1 MAAARDVVVIG
12 GGHNGLVAAFY
23 LARAGL
29 RPLVLE
35 RRPDPGGLVATEEFH
50 PGFKAPAA
58 FHTLGPIH
66 PSVLKDLGLHR
77 HGLQILDPDPRL
89 FAPAPD
95 GRAVVLHAD
104 AGRSARALQAIS
116 ARDASRY
123 PDFQRALE
131 SLGGV
136 LGRILASAPPDIDRP
151 TASDLLGLLGSARR
165 FRRLQRRDQFA
176 LFRWAPMAA
185 ADLASEF
192 FETEPLRAAIAAR
205 GVFGTFLGPWSA
217 GTGAILLLRAALDP
231 VPAGTAS
238 FPRGGMGA
246 LARALAAA
254 VEAAGGTVRTGAAVA
269 RIRVRNGVATG
280 AVLEGGEEIEARAV
294 VSNADPKRTLLGL
307 VDPVQLDP
315 DFVVKMRHYR
325 TPGALA
331 KVHLALAGPPAFTA
345 AKAEGGDPSALLR
358 GRIHIGPEI
367 DYMERAFDASKYG
380 EFSPRPW
387 LEAMIP
393 TLSDPGLAPPGGH
406 VLSVCA
412 HYAPCRLRGADWSA
426 RRDALGDAVV
436 KVLAEHAPDLPGLI
450 VGRQVLAPPD
460 IEAAYG
466 TTGGHLFHGEPA
478 LDQLFTMRPLLGWA
492 RYRTPV
498 KGLYLCGSG
507 THPGSGVN
515 GLSGANA
522 ARAILREIRRRLA
535 DR

>member
-1 MAAARDVVVIG
+1 MAAARDVVIIG
-12 GGHNGLVAAFY
+12 AGHNGLVAAFY

-29 RPLVLE
+29 RPLLLE
-35 RRPDPGGLVATEEFH
+35 RRPAPGGLVATEEFH
-50 PGFKAPAA
+50 PGFKAPAV
-58 FHTLGPIH
+58 FHTLGPLH
-66 PSVLKDLGLHR
+66 PAILEDLGLDR

-89 FAPAPD
+89 FAPGAD
-95 GRAVVLHAD
+95 GRAVILHAD
-104 AGRSARALQAIS
+104 AGRTAGALRAIS
-116 ARDASRY
+116 TRDAERY
-123 PDFQRALE
+123 PDFHRALA

-136 LGRILASAPPDIDRP
+136 LGRVLTAIPPDIDRP
-151 TASDLLGLLGSARR
+151 TVSDLVGLLGSVRR
-165 FRRLQRRDQFA
+165 FRRLRRKDQFA

-192 FETEPLRAAIAAR
+192 FETETLRAAIAAR
-205 GVFGTFLGPWSA
+205 GVFGTCLGPWSA
-217 GTGAILLLRAALDP
+217 GTGAVLLLRAALDP
-231 VPAGTAS
+231 EPAGTAT
-238 FPRGGMGA
+238 FPRGGMEA

-254 VEAAGGTVRTGAAVA
+254 VEAAGGVIRTGAAVT
-269 RIRVRNGVATG
+269 RIRVRSGAATG
-280 AVLEGGEEIEARAV
+280 VVLEGGEEIEARAV

-315 DFVVKMRHYR
+315 DFVVKMRNYR
-325 TPGALA
+325 APGALA
-331 KVHLALAGPPAFTA
+331 KVHLALAGPPAFSA
-345 AKAEGGDPSALLR
+345 ARAAGGDPSALLR

-406 VLSVCA
+406 VLSVAA
-412 HYAPCRLRGADWSA
+412 HYAPYRLRGADWSA

-436 KVLAEHAPDLPGLI
+436 RVLAEYAPDLPGLV
-450 VGRQVLAPPD
+450 VGRQVLVPPD
-460 IEAAYG
+460 IEAAFG
-466 TTGGHLFHGEPA
+466 ATGGHVFHGEPA

-498 KGLYLCGSG
+498 KGLFLCGSG

-522 ARAILREIRRRLA
+522 ARAILRDLRR
-535 DR
+535 